1 MGAMKSLQLCLAC
14 AGLALAGYANA
25 VSFAYIPNSDSNNV
39 SIIDTSA
46 NAVIAIVPV
55 GDSPGGV
62 AVNTAGTRVYVANS
76 VSNNVSVIDTSTNA
90 VVATVPV
97 GMDPAGIAVNPA
109 GSQVYVANADVKSVS
124 VIDASSLTVVATIPV
139 GTTPIGIAF
148 NPAGTR
154 AYVANY
160 DSDTVSVIDTSTRAV
175 ITTAP
180 TGFGPFGVA
189 VNPAGSRVYVSD
201 FIAGA
206 VTVIDAAS
214 NTVVATIPVGLFP
227 QGVVVN
233 PAGTRVYVA
242 MGLDT
247 VSVIDATS
255 NALVGSISV
264 VGQPTGI
271 SMTRDG
277 SRVYVADA
285 AANQVTVID
294 AANNAI
300 VATVTV
306 GTSPIAFGQFI
317 GPDIAPVPVV
327 VVEFYNAGL
336 DHYFITWVPQEI
348 SDLDTGVHV
357 GWARTGK
364 TFKTFTSA
372 AAGTSQVCRFY
383 IPPAQGDSH
392 FFGRG
397 QTECDETAQ
406 KFPTFTLEDPKFM
419 QMFLP
424 AAGVCPGGTI
434 EVYRVFSNRADA
446 NHRYMTDKAVRDSMV
461 AKGWVA
467 EGDGPNRV
475 VMCAPA

>member
-1 MGAMKSLQLCLAC
+1 MKGLQLCLVC
-14 AGLALAGYANA
+14 VGLALAGHANA
-25 VSFAYIPNSDSNNV
+25 VSFAYIPNSDSNDV

-46 NAVIAIVPV
+46 NAVIATVPV

-76 VSNNVSVIDTSTNA
+76 VSNNVSVLDTSTNA
-90 VVATVPV
+90 VIATVPV
-97 GMDPAGIAVNPA
+97 GMDPSGIAVNPA
-109 GSQVYVANADVKSVS
+109 GTQIYVANADVKSVS
-124 VIDASSLTVVATIPV
+124 VIDATSLAVVATIPV

-154 AYVANY
+154 AYVANF
-160 DSDTVSVIDTSTRAV
+160 DSDNVSVIDTATRTVVATISV
-175 ITTAP
+175 
-180 TGFGPFGVA
+180 GFGPFGVA
-189 VNPAGSRVYVSD
+189 VNPAGSRIYVTN
-201 FIAGA
+201 FVMGT

-214 NTVVATIPVGLFP
+214 NTVVATITVGLFP
-227 QGVVVN
+227 QGVVVD
-233 PAGTRVYVA
+233 PSGTRLYAATALESVI
-242 MGLDT
+242 
-247 VSVIDATS
+247 VIDATA
-255 NALVGSISV
+255 NTVLGAISV
-264 VGQPTGI
+264 AGQPTGI
-271 SMTRDG
+271 ATTPDG
-277 SRVYVADA
+277 TRVYVADA
-285 AANQVTVID
+285 AANNVTVIN
-294 AANNAI
+294 AATNAI
-300 VATVTV
+300 IATVTV
-306 GTSPIAFGQFI
+306 GTSPIGFGQFI
-317 GPDIAPVPVV
+317 GPDIAPVPVA

-357 GWARTGK
+357 GWKRTGK

-372 AAGTSQVCRFY
+372 VAGTSQVCRFY

-397 QTECDETAQ
+397 QMECDDTAR

-424 AAGVCPGGTI
+424 AAGVCPVGTI
-434 EVYRVFSNRADA
+434 EIYRVFSNRADA
-446 NHRYMTDKAVRDSMV
+446 NHRYMTEKAVRDSMV

-467 EGDGPNRV
+467 EGDGPNLV